1 MRRKRTI
8 AIWILAAAGFAGL
21 QARAA
26 EDGFIP
32 LFNGKDLAGW
42 APVGTPEAFT
52 VREGAIYSTGAP
64 PYPSWLRT
72 VNEYENFVF
81 RFEYKTPGWYE
92 GGVLFHAP
100 LRGPASKLG
109 FKLHLRHDKKPYGAR
124 SPGAIYD
131 VAAPLAF
138 PGRPPGE
145 WNECE
150 VEVNWPRLRVRLNGM
165 LIHDIDMS
173 AEEALKYRLRRG
185 YIGIQNI
192 GGRAYF
198 RNLRIKPLP
207 DGGEQWTNL
216 LAKGIGGFETHG
228 DAVWAVRHD
237 TLIGAGNNGVAVTKQ
252 TFEGPFELQVWVKT
266 IVNGNGGV
274 LFYHDGKKGV
284 EVQCFNTPD
293 STNPTGSIY
302 GIAPA
307 ARVAARD
314 EEWYLMQIFADGP
327 RAMVLVNGEKVAETR
342 ALKPPYEGRIGFQL
356 HTPASVIH
364 YRGARIRN
372 ASDVFSRGG

>member
-1 MRRKRTI
+1 M
-8 AIWILAAAGFAGL
+8 
-21 QARAA
+21 
-26 EDGFIP
+26 
-32 LFNGKDLAGW
+32 
-42 APVGTPEAFT
+42 GTPEAF
-52 VREGAIYSTGAP
+52 VVKDGCIYSTGAT

-72 VNEYENFVF
+72 VNEYENFVL

-100 LRGPASKLG
+100 LHGPASKLG
-109 FKLHLRHDKKPYGAR
+109 FKLHLRHDKKAYGKR
-124 SPGAIYD
+124 SPLAIYD
-131 VAAPLAF
+131 VAAPLAI
-138 PGRPPGE
+138 PAKAPGE

-150 VEVNWPRLRVRLNGM
+150 VEVNWPRLRVRVNGT
-165 LIHDIDMS
+165 LVHDIDMS
-173 AEEALKYRLRRG
+173 ADETLRYRLRKG

-198 RNLRIKPLP
+198 RNIRIKPLP
-207 DGGEQWTNL
+207 PGSEKWTDL
-216 LAKGIGGFETHG
+216 LAAGIDGFTTEG
-228 DAVWAVRHD
+228 DAVWAVRND

-252 TFEGPFELQVWVKT
+252 EFEGPFELQVWVKT

-274 LFYHDGKKGV
+274 LFYHDGEKGV

-307 ARVAARD
+307 TRVAARD
-314 EEWYLMQIFADGP
+314 EEWYLMQIFVDGP
-327 RAMVLVNGEKVAETR
+327 RAMVLVNGEKVSETGK
-342 ALKPPYEGRIGFQL
+342 LKPPYRGRIGFQL

-364 YRGARIRN
+364 YRGVRIKSATDVYSGGRN
-372 ASDVFSRGG
+372 